1 VEICAL
7 HPTEAPWPGKP
18 SQLPAVAAPI
28 AGQMPASKS
37 SVAGVKIKRKNLLND
52 LSILVHPGN

>member
-1 VEICAL
+1 VEICVL
-7 HPTEAPWPGKP
+7 HPTYVAWPGKP
-18 SQLPAVAAPI
+18 PQLPAVAAPV